1 MDSIKSAVMLLS
13 EADILKIGDVRYDL
27 FLLILLIISRE
38 LFCAAPKQE
47 PNVMFLVN
55 NGDDVPCGGK
65 EGEEDVEH
73 ANEERVLLRVVV
85 VVVVAVVVRAA
96 KNLLARRS
104 ADGRAKGVGIGA
116 LLCIP
121 FFKGFCRLKHS
132 FHRP

>member
-47 PNVMFLVN
+47 PNVTFLVN

-85 VVVVAVVVRAA
+85 VRAA

-104 ADGRAKGVGIGA
+104 ADGRAKGVGISA
-116 LLCIP
+116 LFRIP
-121 FFKGFCRLKHS
+121 FL
-132 FHRP
+132 

>member
-1 MDSIKSAVMLLS
+1 MFTLMDSIKSAVMLLS

-55 NGDDVPCGGK
+55 IGDDVPCGGK

-73 ANEERVLLRVVV
+73 AKEERVLL
-85 VVVVAVVVRAA
+85 
-96 KNLLARRS
+96 
-104 ADGRAKGVGIGA
+104 
-116 LLCIP
+116 
-121 FFKGFCRLKHS
+121 
-132 FHRP
+132 

>member
-47 PNVMFLVN
+47 PNVTFLV
-55 NGDDVPCGGK
+55 GDDVPCGGK

-73 ANEERVLLRVVV
+73 ANEERVLLWVVV
-85 VVVVAVVVRAA
+85 VVVVRAA

-116 LLCIP
+116 LFRIP
-121 FFKGFCRLKHS
+121 FL
-132 FHRP
+132 